1 MRPNGNY
8 VRAGRAKSD
17 RKAIFHGAVSKEI
30 AIKEMRSWI
39 GSYVSVAIFKI
50 KRELKTIDF
59 FTAYCGIYQSI
70 ALAIKRKK
78 MKGKDFDDYVW
89 NAMEKHF
96 ASHLRFRMTQS
107 DTCRPKY

>member
-50 KRELKTIDF
+50 KRELETIDF
-59 FTAYCGIYQSI
+59 FHSLWRYLSKYCVGDK
-70 ALAIKRKK
+70 AKK
-78 MKGKDFDDYVW
+78 DEGQGF
-89 NAMEKHF
+89 
-96 ASHLRFRMTQS
+96 
-107 DTCRPKY
+107 